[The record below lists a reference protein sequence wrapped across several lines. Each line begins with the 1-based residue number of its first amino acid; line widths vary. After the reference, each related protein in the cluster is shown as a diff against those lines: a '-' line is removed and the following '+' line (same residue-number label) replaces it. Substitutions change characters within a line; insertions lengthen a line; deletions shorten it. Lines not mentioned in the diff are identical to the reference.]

1 MAEAVGIVCHPRID
15 IGGTPVMEARRRLEQ
30 RGYRVWTYCA
40 TAEER
45 PGALVDTLDGTRL
58 IVSIGGDATL
68 PDSSMPMASSSRRR
82 QDRPATACRWA
93 DPFSIL
99 MLGRSCTCRST
110 RIAFSTVRSSCRSN
124 PGS

>member
-58 IVSIGGDATL
+58 IVSIGGDGTPLWTAPQAAAAHIPLLGGNARRPRVPTPGPL
-68 PDSSMPMASSSRRR
+68 GGEGQAPD
-82 QDRPATACRWA
+82 
-93 DPFSIL
+93 
-99 MLGRSCTCRST
+99 RS
-110 RIAFSTVRSSCRSN
+110 
-124 PGS
+124 G